1 MRLDIIEFRRETIN
15 RPITEEVDVATEVPV
30 KIAVKDPETGE
41 LNVQTVM
48 EMRIGKKQVTR
59 LIQEDKDYVEFAA
72 PGRKG
77 YATAVKTMGEIR
89 CIHDAPLG
97 EDDDDKIAEAQKR
110 DLILEAYEAWKL
122 GHALPEHGIPLG
134 AWPAVTAKVADQL
147 RMAGVRSVEDV
158 AELTEQAK
166 SRLGHIGNLGDL
178 IKQAKLFLGSA
189 DKLATATQMKSLED
203 RNTAQAEQLAE
214 QEAMLREM
222 QAMLIELKQQAPGA
236 SDKPK
241 RAKAE
246 VAA

>member
-15 RPITEEVDVATEVPV
+15 RPVTEEVDVATEVPV

-41 LNVQTVM
+41 LGVQTVM
-48 EMRIGKKQVTR
+48 EMRIGKKPVTR
-59 LIQEDKDYVEFAA
+59 LIQEERDFVEYAA
-72 PGRKG
+72 PGRRA
-77 YATAVKTMGEIR
+77 YATVVKTMGEIHA
-89 CIHDAPLG
+89 IKDPPLG
-97 EDDDDKIAEAQKR
+97 EDDDDKVAEAQKR
-110 DLILEAYEAWKL
+110 DIILAEYNAWKL
-122 GHALPEHGIPLG
+122 GQTLPERGIPLG
-134 AWPAVTAKVADQL
+134 AWPAIMPKVADQL

-189 DKLATATQMKSLED
+189 DKLATATQMKSLEEQNAAL
-203 RNTAQAEQLAE
+203 REEMAEQA
-214 QEAMLREM
+214 QMLKDM
-222 QAMLIELKQQAPGA
+222 QRMMIESQQAPGA

>member
-1 MRLDIIEFRRETIN
+1 MIDPDEREQAALRAALRN
-15 RPITEEVDVATEVPV
+15 MA
-30 KIAVKDPETGE
+30 E
-41 LNVQTVM
+41 LM
-48 EMRIGKKQVTR
+48 
-59 LIQEDKDYVEFAA
+59 
-72 PGRKG
+72 
-77 YATAVKTMGEIR
+77 
-89 CIHDAPLG
+89 
-97 EDDDDKIAEAQKR
+97 AE
-110 DLILEAYEAWKL
+110 YNAWKL
-122 GHALPEHGIPLG
+122 GQTLPERGIPLG
-134 AWPAVTAKVADQL
+134 AWPAIMPKVADQL